1 MSFFDT
7 HDPLAVSIGIRLMRT
22 LPRIEKLAQI
32 KNSEMFRKRMMDVVD
47 TGHTAWPAASP
58 TLLKETK
65 RIVRRKLKEA
75 VDGGDVR
82 ELRIQAEELYRLDE
96 TLFQLEL
103 EQKKDRR
110 PGEWKETIRKQF
122 VTDLLDA
129 VEAAGGS
136 LVIIPRKAEEK
147 LEGKPKHN
155 GGAPHFYDGVPDL
168 ANAHREISLRP
179 TRQADAL
186 VQPCPGYYSRQQA

>member
-1 MSFFDT
+1 MSFFGT
-7 HDPLAVSIGIRLMRT
+7 HDPFAVQIGIRLMRT
-22 LPRIEKLAQI
+22 LPLIEKVAGV
-32 KNSEMFRKRMMDVVD
+32 KNSEMLRKRMMELVD

-65 RIVRRKLKEA
+65 RIVRRELKEA

-82 ELRIQAEELYRLDE
+82 EVCIQAEELYRLDE

-110 PGEWKETIRKQF
+110 SGKWKETIRKQF

-136 LVIIPRKAEEK
+136 LGLDSR
-147 LEGKPKHN
+147 N
-155 GGAPHFYDGVPDL
+155 GGGSLVEAVSLLRPCLPDL
-168 ANAHREISLRP
+168 FRHGLGASTLKKIKAARAKN
-179 TRQADAL
+179 
-186 VQPCPGYYSRQQA
+186 CKK

>member
-1 MSFFDT
+1 MSFFGT
-7 HDPLAVSIGIRLMRT
+7 HDPLAVSIRIRLMRT

-82 ELRIQAEELYRLDE
+82 ELRIQAEELYRLCQPARSGHGARPLLLSRSSWCTRNRQDR
-96 TLFQLEL
+96 FEL
-103 EQKKDRR
+103 RQNTAPGPR
-110 PGEWKETIRKQF
+110 P
-122 VTDLLDA
+122 A
-129 VEAAGGS
+129 S
-136 LVIIPRKAEEK
+136 
-147 LEGKPKHN
+147 
-155 GGAPHFYDGVPDL
+155 
-168 ANAHREISLRP
+168 
-179 TRQADAL
+179 
-186 VQPCPGYYSRQQA
+186 

>member
-1 MSFFDT
+1 MSFFGT
-7 HDPLAVSIGIRLMRT
+7 HDPLAVSIGIRLIRT
-22 LPRIEKLAQI
+22 LPRIEKLAQV
-32 KNSEMFRKRMMDVVD
+32 KNSEMFRKRMMELVD

-65 RIVRRKLKEA
+65 RIVRRELKEA

-110 PGEWKETIRKQF
+110 SGKWKETIRKQF

-136 LVIIPRKAEEK
+136 LGLDSR
-147 LEGKPKHN
+147 N
-155 GGAPHFYDGVPDL
+155 GGGSLVEAVSLLQPCLPDL
-168 ANAHREISLRP
+168 FRHGLGASTLKNIKAAR
-179 TRQADAL
+179 AKN
-186 VQPCPGYYSRQQA
+186 CKK

>member
-7 HDPLAVSIGIRLMRT
+7 HDPLAVSVGIRLMRT

-136 LVIIPRKAEEK
+136 LGLDSR
-147 LEGKPKHN
+147 N
-155 GGAPHFYDGVPDL
+155 GGGSLVEAVSLLQPCLPDL
-168 ANAHREISLRP
+168 FRYGLGASTLKKIKTARAKTAKNRLKIANNWPA
-179 TRQADAL
+179 T
-186 VQPCPGYYSRQQA
+186 